1 MKTPVPYK
9 QTINGTTYWVARL
22 GRGLAG
28 GKEQKHYFSERREAK
43 EFIASKLTVKRR
55 FGDEAK
61 DIPLSLLSE
70 ALVCAKKLEPHKVSL
85 ATATD
90 YYLKH
95 AIPAG
100 GVRDC
105 ATLGEEFLASRE
117 SRLCRGTTLAEYR
130 SKLRIF
136 TGEFGDQPANELAQ
150 ADVEDWLDDLDVV
163 ARTKQGYLKTLL
175 TVFNYGLRKGY
186 VTRNV
191 LLGIEP
197 PIVEDRPVG
206 ILEPVGAER
215 FLRAAWE
222 YHRKLVPALVISLF
236 GGARRREVFEMD
248 SQEIHLDERL
258 IEVLAAKAKTRQR
271 RLLTV
276 NDTLLAWLTRTGLP
290 EGRLVKCESIDT
302 FGERIREIADLAGIK
317 PWPHNA
323 LRHSFGSYFL
333 SKTSNEN
340 VTAAEM
346 GNSPAVVIHHYRA
359 VVRPAATRTFWEIL
373 PDPKTFPVIGGSD

>member
-9 QTINGTTYWVARL
+9 QTINGTPYWVARL

-28 GKEQKHYFSERREAK
+28 GTEQKHYFRERREAK
-43 EFIASKLTVKRR
+43 EFIASKLTVTRR

-61 DIPLSLLSE
+61 DIPLCLLSE
-70 ALVCAKKLEPHKVSL
+70 VLVCAKKLEAHKVSL
-85 ATATD
+85 TTATD

-105 ATLGEEFLASRE
+105 TALREEFLASRE
-117 SRLCRGTTLAEYR
+117 SRSCRDTTLTEYR

-136 TGEFGDQPANELAQ
+136 CEEFGDQPANEVAQ

-175 TVFNYGLRKGY
+175 TLFNYALRKGY

-197 PIVEDRPVG
+197 PIVEDRPPG

-222 YHRKLVPALVISLF
+222 HHRKLVPALVVSLF
-236 GGARRREVFEMD
+236 GSARRREVFEMD
-248 SQEIHLDERL
+248 GQDIHLDERL
-258 IEVLAAKAKTRQR
+258 IEILAAKAKTRQR

-276 NDTLLAWLTRTGLP
+276 NDTLLAWLTRTDLP

-323 LRHSFGSYFL
+323 LRHSFSSYFL
-333 SKTSNEN
+333 GKTNNEN

-359 VVRPAATRTFWEIL
+359 VVWPAATQMFWDIL
-373 PDPKTFPVIGGSD
+373 PDPKAFPELDGLD